1 MKYLVLC
8 IVFFFSIFSAL
19 SQSGTV
25 TSSGSSSGSS
35 SLNVD
40 FSLGQIFYQSQIADN
55 LDYKEGIIQ
64 SFYVNGDTIE
74 FDFIGVKA
82 YPNPTT
88 RIIYINLGVDDIGSV
103 TYAISSPNG
112 QYVGEGDVDSNPF
125 ALDVST
131 LANGV
136 YFVHLF
142 KNQKLNKTIKIIKY

>member
-1 MKYLVLC
+1 MKYSSLC
-8 IVFFFSIFSAL
+8 IVFFFSFFSAF

-25 TSSGSSSGSS
+25 TSSGSSSVSS

-112 QYVGEGDVDSNPF
+112 QYVGDGEVDSNPF

-142 KNQKLNKTIKIIKY
+142 NCLLYTSDAADES

>member
-1 MKYLVLC
+1 MKHLTLS
-8 IVFFFSIFSAL
+8 IVFLFTFFTAFT
-19 SQSGTV
+19 QSGTV
-25 TSSGSSSGSS
+25 TSSGTSSDSS

-74 FDFIGVKA
+74 FDFISLKA

-88 RIIYINLGVDDIGSV
+88 NRVFISLGIDDIGALSYSV
-103 TYAISSPNG
+103 SSVAG
-112 QYVGEGDVDSNPF
+112 AYITEGIINSNPYP
-125 ALDVST
+125 LDVST

-136 YFVHLF
+136 YFVHIF
-142 KNQKLNKTIKIIKY
+142 KQEKLNKTIKIIKY

>member
-1 MKYLVLC
+1 MKYSALC
-8 IVFFFSIFSAL
+8 IVFFFSFFSAF

-25 TSSGSSSGSS
+25 TSSGSSSDSS

-40 FSLGQIFYQSQIADN
+40 FSIGQIFYQSQIADN

-112 QYVGEGDVDSNPF
+112 QYVGDGEVDSNPF

>member
-1 MKYLVLC
+1 MKYSALC
-8 IVFFFSIFSAL
+8 IVFFFSFFSAF

-25 TSSGSSSGSS
+25 TSSGSTSGSS

-112 QYVGEGDVDSNPF
+112 QYVGEGDVDSNQF
-125 ALDVST
+125 NENQEDLGEIISKVDAELH
-131 LANGV
+131 G
-136 YFVHLF
+136 LF
-142 KNQKLNKTIKIIKY
+142 

>member
-1 MKYLVLC
+1 MKYLALC
-8 IVFFFSIFSAL
+8 IVFFFSFFSAF

-25 TSSGSSSGSS
+25 TSSGSSSDSS

-88 RIIYINLGVDDIGSV
+88 RIIYINLGCLLYTSDAADE
-103 TYAISSPNG
+103 P
-112 QYVGEGDVDSNPF
+112 
-125 ALDVST
+125 
-131 LANGV
+131 
-136 YFVHLF
+136 
-142 KNQKLNKTIKIIKY
+142 